1 MQPICEDFFAGIE
14 RGAPG
19 PSSAHLN
26 PAVRAYLDAVRA
38 HLLALHDGGAPARRV
53 NEEHAE
59 LTDRLVRKLF
69 RLAEDR
75 YFENF
80 PRLNFRFAV
89 VAVGGYGRRELSLG
103 SDVDLLFL
111 YRGKENPY
119 VETITETIATRLW
132 DARVVVGAATRSV
145 TECLRVGRDDLA
157 TLTSYLDARFLV
169 GDPALFA
176 ELDREVRA
184 HLKEHAESFV
194 AAKLAEQ
201 ARRHEAFGESL
212 YLLQPNLKESVGGL
226 RDYHTALWVARAV
239 LWEVRRPEHLRV
251 QGFIDADEER
261 ALLEA
266 LEFVW
271 RMRNQLHRKG
281 RKDDRLH
288 YEAQAQLAQYLG
300 FGDADSLRAVE
311 MLMRSYYLHARAIQ
325 RVSRRAIDHARQL
338 VSQRHQP
345 SQHAP
350 HPVAEGF
357 AISNGRLEIPA
368 TSLLQERP
376 MRLLSAFA
384 VAQHHDV
391 ELSVR
396 AQRLIRQN
404 LALVDDGFRA
414 DPEAS
419 AFFRQILGA
428 PTRVYRTLQTM
439 DEVGLL
445 GAYIPEFAHLVG
457 MWQQDMYHTYTV
469 DIHSLFLVEQLRRV
483 QRGRYRAELPL
494 ATELM
499 REVRSPVLL
508 YLGCILHDIGK
519 GRGGG
524 HSGKGAQMIP
534 DLARR
539 LGLSPDE
546 SEIVEFLVR
555 HHLTMSAMAEQRDVH
570 DPRLILRLAKL
581 CGSRLFLRLLY
592 LVTVADIRSVSPVAW
607 TSWKAGLLERL
618 YRNTA
623 EWLEAGEEADVAE
636 QFLVERAM
644 NQAAS
649 TAARAVEMLAQSS
662 IGKPDAEALLDQ
674 MPRRYLLENAP
685 EEVAA
690 HMRAAFAFLAEGG
703 RARVEPFRE
712 APDGAQQRSWGLV
725 VIASDRTGLFATIA
739 GVLSSCGH
747 NILAASAY
755 TTRDGLA
762 IDLFDVDPIAG
773 GAEEQE
779 LERERIEKRLSAV
792 LAGEAEI
799 SAPRRAALP
808 RVLREKAPNAR
819 IENDDSDFY
828 SIVDVEAT
836 DRPGLLYDLSRALS
850 EQGLSLVTVRAS
862 TRASRATDAFYVTTL
877 DGHKLV
883 DTDQMRRVEE
893 AVLRAI
899 GQGGE

>member
-1 MQPICEDFFAGIE
+1 VQPVCDDFFASTD
-14 RGAPG
+14 RGRPG
-19 PSSAHLN
+19 PSSQYLN
-26 PAVRAYLDAVRA
+26 PSVKAYLDAVRA
-38 HLLALHDGGAPARRV
+38 HLLELHDSGAPARRV

-59 LTDRLVRKLF
+59 LIDRLVRKLF

-145 TECLRVGRDDLA
+145 TECLRVGKEDLS
-157 TLTSYLDARFLV
+157 TLTSYLDGRFLV

-176 ELDREVRA
+176 ELDRDVRA
-184 HLKEHAESFV
+184 HLKENSDAFID
-194 AAKLAEQ
+194 AKLAEQ
-201 ARRHEAFGESL
+201 AKRHEAFGESL

-226 RDYHTALWVARAV
+226 RDFHTALWIARAAI
-239 LWEVRRPEHLRV
+239 WEVRRAEHLRV
-251 QGFIDADEER
+251 HGFIDADEER
-261 ALLEA
+261 ELLQA
-266 LEFVW
+266 LEFLW
-271 RMRNQLHRKG
+271 RVRNQLHRRG

-288 YEAQAQLAQYLG
+288 YEAQAQLAEYLG
-300 FGDADSLRAVE
+300 FVTGDPLRGVE
-311 MLMRSYYLHARAIQ
+311 ALMRSYYLHARAIQ
-325 RVSRRAIDHARQL
+325 RVSRRAIDHARQ
-338 VSQRHQP
+338 VATQRREP
-345 SQHAP
+345 YRHAP

-357 AISNGRLEIPA
+357 AISNRRLEIPA
-368 TSLLQERP
+368 ASLLEERP
-376 MRLLSAFA
+376 MRLLSVFA

-391 ELSVR
+391 ELSAR
-396 AQRLIRQN
+396 AQRLVRQQ
-404 LALVDDGFRA
+404 LHRVDDAFRA

-419 AFFRQILGA
+419 AFFRQILA
-428 PTRVYRTLQTM
+428 SPTRVYRSLQTM

-469 DIHSLFLVEQLRRV
+469 DIHSLFLVEQLRRI

-499 REVRSPVLL
+499 REVRNPVLL

-519 GRGGG
+519 GHGGG
-524 HSGKGAQMIP
+524 HSGKGAAMIP
-534 DLARR
+534 TLAKR
-539 LGLSPDE
+539 LGLSAE
-546 SEIVEFLVR
+546 ETEIVEFLVL

-570 DPRLILRLAKL
+570 DPRLILRLANL
-581 CGSRLFLRLLY
+581 CGSRLYLRLLY

-623 EWLEAGEEADVAE
+623 EWLEAGEETEAAE
-636 QFLVERAM
+636 QFLLERAM
-644 NQAAS
+644 SQATA
-649 TAARAVEMLAQSS
+649 TAARAVEMLAQDG
-662 IGKPDAEALLDQ
+662 IEKVDAEALLDQ
-674 MPRRYLLENAP
+674 MPRRYLLENSP

-690 HMRAAFAFLAEGG
+690 HMRTAFAFLSE
-703 RARVEPFRE
+703 RPPARVEPFRE
-712 APDGAQQRSWGLV
+712 ASGNARSWGLV
-725 VIASDRTGLFATIA
+725 VVAPDRPGLFATLA

-762 IDLFDVDPIAG
+762 LDLFDVDPIAG
-773 GAEEQE
+773 GPDEHE
-779 LERERIEKRLSAV
+779 LERARIEKRLAAV
-792 LAGEAEI
+792 LAGETEI
-799 SAPRRAALP
+799 PAPPRQPSLP
-808 RVLREKAPNAR
+808 RVLRVQAPSAR
-819 IENDDSDFY
+819 IENEDSDFY
-828 SIVDVEAT
+828 SIIDVEAT
-836 DRPGLLYDLSRALS
+836 DRPALLYDISRALS
-850 EQGLSLVTVRAS
+850 DEGLSLVAVRAS

-883 DTDQMRRVEE
+883 DPEQIRRVEE
-893 AVLRAI
+893 AVVRAI

>member
-1 MQPICEDFFAGIE
+1 VQPVCEDFFAGAE
-14 RGAPG
+14 RGALG

-26 PAVRAYLDAVRA
+26 PSVKAYLDAVRA
-38 HLLALHDGGAPARRV
+38 HLLELHDGGAPARRV
-53 NEEHAE
+53 NGEHAE
-59 LTDRLVRKLF
+59 LIDRLVRKLF

-75 YFENF
+75 YFDNF

-145 TECLRVGRDDLA
+145 TECLRVGREDLA

-184 HLKEHAESFV
+184 HLKENSDAFM

-201 ARRHEAFGESL
+201 TKRHEAFGESL

-226 RDYHTALWVARAV
+226 RDYHTALWIARAAI
-239 LWEVRRPEHLRV
+239 WEVRRPEHLRV
-251 QGFIDADEER
+251 QGFIDAEEER
-261 ALLEA
+261 ALLAA
-266 LEFVW
+266 LEFMW

-288 YEAQAQLAQYLG
+288 YEAQAQLAEYLG
-300 FGDADSLRAVE
+300 FGDEDPLHAVE
-311 MLMRSYYLHARAIQ
+311 ALMRSYYLHARAIQ
-325 RVSRRAIDHARQL
+325 RVSRRAIDHAQQ
-338 VSQRHQP
+338 VTSQRRTA
-345 SQHAP
+345 SFAKP

-368 TSLLQERP
+368 ASLLVERP

-384 VAQHHDV
+384 IAQHHDV
-391 ELSVR
+391 ELSAR
-396 AQRLIRQN
+396 AQRLVRQH
-404 LALVDDGFRA
+404 LSLVDESFRA

-428 PTRVYRTLQTM
+428 PARVYRTLQTM

-445 GAYIPEFAHLVG
+445 GAYVPEFAHLVG

-469 DIHSLFLVEQLRRV
+469 DIHSLFLVEQLRRI
-483 QRGRYRAELPL
+483 QRGRYRVELPL

-499 REVRSPVLL
+499 REVRNPVLL

-524 HSGKGAQMIP
+524 HSGKGAAMIP
-534 DLARR
+534 ALAKR
-539 LGLSPDE
+539 LGLSDDE
-546 SEIVEFLVR
+546 AVIVEFLVM

-623 EWLEAGEEADVAE
+623 EWLEAGEETDLAE

-644 NQAAS
+644 NQASS
-649 TAARAVEMLAQSS
+649 TAARAVEMLAQDG

-690 HMRAAFAFLAEGG
+690 HMRTAFGFLADRP
-703 RARVEPFRE
+703 RARVAPFRSATGNE
-712 APDGAQQRSWGLV
+712 QRSWGLV
-725 VIASDRTGLFATIA
+725 VIAADRPGLFATIA
-739 GVLSSCGH
+739 GVLSGCGH

-762 IDLFDVDPIAG
+762 LDLFDVDPIAG
-773 GAEEQE
+773 GPEEEE
-779 LERERIEKRLSAV
+779 LERARLEKRLSAV
-792 LAGEAEI
+792 LAGEAEMP
-799 SAPRRAALP
+799 APRRVPLP

-828 SIVDVEAT
+828 SIIDVEAT

-850 EQGLSLVTVRAS
+850 DEGLSLVTVRAS
-862 TRASRATDAFYVTTL
+862 TRASRAQDAFYVTTL